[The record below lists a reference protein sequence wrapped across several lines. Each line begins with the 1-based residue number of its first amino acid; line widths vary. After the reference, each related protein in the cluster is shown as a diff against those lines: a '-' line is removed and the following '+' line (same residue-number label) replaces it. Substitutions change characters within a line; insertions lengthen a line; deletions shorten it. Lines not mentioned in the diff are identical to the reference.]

1 MAGAVE
7 PTLAPDVNA
16 APPAPIPLL
25 AVAPLLLT
33 SGFCAL
39 TYQVAWTRGF
49 RLIFGASTAASAAVL
64 AAFMGGLGFGAWW
77 LGRRADRSP
86 RPLLLYAVLEGLV
99 AVFAAASPGF
109 MALAGRA
116 YLRLGGSMVLGHAVA
131 TLACLVL
138 AAAVMLPATVLAGG
152 TFGAA
157 ARSAESESDP
167 RRRRTALLYGVNTLG
182 AVIGCLSTTFFLL
195 ESLGTRA
202 TLWTASAVNLAVAL
216 IAAALSVRRARLPP
230 SSPFPAAATADGP
243 SAPAPFVLA
252 AAAVVG
258 FAFFLMELV
267 WYRML
272 GPILGGTVYTFGLVL
287 AMALAGIAL
296 GGILYS
302 AARRRRTPDLHAFA
316 MTCVGEAALI
326 ALPYVLGDRLALLTI
341 ALFPPAG
348 SSLWAHVTGWSVIAF
363 IVVFF
368 PAVVAGVQFPL
379 LIALLGSGRQELG
392 RHVGLAYLSN
402 TLGAVAGALAG
413 GFGLLPLLSAP
424 GCWRAVALL
433 LCGTALFAS
442 LLARGDTPRRLGTLV
457 AASAVAA
464 ILFISVG
471 PTAAWRH
478 SGIGIHGIE
487 LFGASP
493 GAGRNAAQAWLNA
506 SRRAVIWERDG
517 VESSLAL
524 NAQEGLAFVV
534 NGKID
539 GNARQDAPTQVM
551 GGLLGALLRPAP
563 TRTAFIVGLGTGST
577 AGWLGALPEM
587 QRTDVVELEPAMLQ
601 VARACAPVN
610 RDVLHNPRVRVLI
623 GDAREVLTTTP
634 ERYDLVFSEP
644 SNPYRAGI
652 ASLFTREFYRSAAER
667 LTPDG
672 VFLQWLQAYAIDGQ
686 TVATILATLAD
697 VFPEVEIWQTHDRD
711 LLLVG
716 SKAPL
721 AHDLPGLA
729 ARMGQEPYATAL
741 RVAWRATDV
750 HEVLGRFVGGP
761 AVARHF
767 REAATA
773 LNTDD
778 VNRVEFSFARTVSS
792 GPFEIEQLRGYADRL
807 GASRLPMDGVDWDR
821 VRRHRLDAY
830 TISHTEAALPS
841 ELSPAQRAAAQAQ
854 ILQARGDLLGALRA
868 FQALSR
874 APRGLLESALFAEGL
889 AEAGDLQA
897 SGPIADLAQLL
908 PAEADAAA
916 ARLALRRGRPEVAA
930 ASLVSAFSRYRTDPW
945 PDMAAMNRAL
955 ELAAET
961 VTQRK
966 DTAPPLFEALREP
979 FAVRAL
985 DEARIHTRLR
995 VAAVGGLAD
1004 RCVEALSPL
1013 EPHIPWREDV
1023 LKYRAECYRFH
1034 HHPHAEAAAADLA
1047 RFLRDATPA
1056 ASPKPVGS
1064 APGH

>member
-7 PTLAPDVNA
+7 PTLDPDRTA
-16 APPAPIPLL
+16 APPARIPLL
-25 AVAPLLLT
+25 AVAPLLLA

-157 ARSAESESDP
+157 ARATESESDL

-182 AVIGCLSTTFFLL
+182 AVLGCLATTFFLL

-202 TLWTASAVNLAVAL
+202 TLWTASALNLAVAL
-216 IAAALSVRRARLPP
+216 IAAALSARRAPLPP
-230 SSPFPAAATADGP
+230 SSATP
-243 SAPAPFVLA
+243 APATEDRPSVPARFVLA
-252 AAAVVG
+252 AAAIVG
-258 FAFFLMELV
+258 FAFLLMELV

-302 AARRRRTPDLHAFA
+302 AVRRRTTPNLHTFA
-316 MTCVGEAALI
+316 MTCVGEAAFI

-341 ALFPPAG
+341 GLFPPAG

-368 PAVVAGVQFPL
+368 PAVLAGVQFPL
-379 LIALLGSGRQELG
+379 LIALLGSGRHDLG

-402 TLGAVAGALAG
+402 TLGAVAGALGG
-413 GFGLLPLLSAP
+413 GFGLMPLLSAP

-442 LLARGDTPRRLGTLV
+442 LLARGDTPRRLATLV
-457 AASAVAA
+457 ATCAVAA
-464 ILFISVG
+464 VLFISRG

-487 LFGASP
+487 SSGARP
-493 GAGRNAAQAWLNA
+493 GAGKNEDQAWLNA

-524 NAQEGLAFVV
+524 SAQEGLAFVV

-577 AGWLGALPEM
+577 AGWLAALPEM

-610 RDVLHNPRVRVLI
+610 RDVLDNARVRVLI

-652 ASLFTREFYRSAAER
+652 ASLFTREFYQSAAHR

-711 LLLVG
+711 LLLIG

-721 AHDLPGLA
+721 AHDLEGLA
-729 ARMGQEPYATAL
+729 ARMRQEPYATAL

-767 REAATA
+767 REAGAA

-778 VNRVEFSFARTVSS
+778 LNLVEFSFARTVSS
-792 GPFEIEQLRGYADRL
+792 GAFDIEQLRGYADRL

-821 VRRHRLDAY
+821 VRRHRVDAY
-830 TISHTEAALPS
+830 TIIHVEAPLPPGLPAADRTAA
-841 ELSPAQRAAAQAQ
+841 EAQR
-854 ILQARGDLLGALRA
+854 LHARGDLLGALRS
-868 FQALSR
+868 FQTLGR
-874 APRGLLESALFAEGL
+874 APRGLIESALLAEGL
-889 AEAGDLQA
+889 AEAGDPQA
-897 SGPIADLAQLL
+897 SGPIDELGRLL

-916 ARLALRRGRPEVAA
+916 ARLALRRGRPDVAA
-930 ASLVSAFSRYRTDPW
+930 ATLMSAFSRYRVDPW

-955 ELAAET
+955 DLAVET
-961 VTQRK
+961 VTERK
-966 DTAPPLFEALREP
+966 DTATLLFEALGEP

-985 DEARIHTRLR
+985 DEARVHTRLR
-995 VAAVGGLAD
+995 IAAVGGLAD
-1004 RCVEALSPL
+1004 RCADALRPL

-1023 LKYRAECYRFH
+1023 LRYRAECYRFH
-1034 HHPHAEAAAADLA
+1034 KHPLARAAAADLA
-1047 RFLRDATPA
+1047 RLLRDAAPA
-1056 ASPKPVGS
+1056 KAAK
-1064 APGH
+1064 

>member
-1 MAGAVE
+1 MASAAE
-7 PTLAPDVNA
+7 PALDSHVAA
-16 APPAPIPLL
+16 APGARVPLL
-25 AVAPLLLT
+25 AVAPLLLL

-64 AAFMGGLGFGAWW
+64 AAFMGGLGLGAWW
-77 LGRRADRSP
+77 LGRRTDRSA

-99 AVFAAASPGF
+99 AVFAAASPGL

-116 YLRLGGSMVLGHAVA
+116 YLSLGGSMVLGNGVA

-157 ARSAESESDP
+157 ARATESESDP

-182 AVIGCLSTTFFLL
+182 AVLGCLATTFFLL

-202 TLWTASAVNLAVAL
+202 TLWTASALNLAVAL
-216 IAAALSVRRARLPP
+216 VAGALSARRPALPP
-230 SSPFPAAATADGP
+230 SSAAPAAATGVRP
-243 SAPAPFVLA
+243 SVPARFVLA
-252 AAAVVG
+252 AAAIVG
-258 FAFFLMELV
+258 FAFILMELV

-302 AARRRRTPDLHAFA
+302 TVRRRTTPDLHTFA
-316 MTCVGEAALI
+316 TTCVGEAALI

-363 IVVFF
+363 IVVFL
-368 PAVVAGVQFPL
+368 PAVIAGVQFPL
-379 LIALLGSGRQELG
+379 LIALLGTGRHQLG
-392 RHVGLAYLSN
+392 RHVGLAYVSN
-402 TLGAVAGALAG
+402 TLGAVAGALGG

-424 GCWRAVALL
+424 GCWRTVALL
-433 LCGTALFAS
+433 LCGTALLAT
-442 LLARGDTPRRLGTLV
+442 LLGPGGTRRRLATLV
-457 AASAVAA
+457 TTCAV
-464 ILFISVG
+464 ISVLFLSRG

-487 LFGASP
+487 SFGVRP
-493 GAGRNAAQAWLNA
+493 GAGKNEDQAWLNA

-517 VESSLAL
+517 IESSVAL
-524 NAQEGLAFVV
+524 SAQDGLAFVV

-577 AGWLGALPEM
+577 AGWLAALPEM
-587 QRTDVVELEPAMLQ
+587 QRTDVVELEPAMVQ

-610 RDVLHNPRVRVLI
+610 RDVLENPRVRVLI

-652 ASLFTREFYRSAAER
+652 ASLFTREFYRSAADR

-672 VFLQWLQAYAIDGQ
+672 VFLQWLQAYDIDGQ

-716 SKAPL
+716 SKAPVV
-721 AHDLPGLA
+721 HDLEGLA
-729 ARMGQEPYATAL
+729 RRIGQEPYATAL

-761 AVARHF
+761 AVARDL
-767 REAATA
+767 RQRGAA

-778 VNRVEFSFARTVSS
+778 LNLVEFSFARTVSK
-792 GPFEIEQLRGYADRL
+792 GPFDIEQLRAYADRL
-807 GASRLPMDGVDWDR
+807 GASRLSMDGVDWER
-821 VRRHRLDAY
+821 VRRHRVDAY
-830 TISHTEAALPS
+830 TIIHVEAPLPPGLPAADQTAA
-841 ELSPAQRAAAQAQ
+841 EAQR
-854 ILQARGDLLGALRA
+854 LQARGDLLGALRS
-868 FQALSR
+868 FQTLGR
-874 APRGLLESALFAEGL
+874 APRGLIESALLAEGL
-889 AEAGDLQA
+889 AEAGDIQA
-897 SGPIADLAQLL
+897 SGPIAELARLQ

-916 ARLALRRGRPEVAA
+916 ARLALRRGRPDVAA
-930 ASLVSAFSRYRTDPW
+930 AALVSAFSRYRTDPW
-945 PDMAAMNRAL
+945 PDSAAMDRAL
-955 ELAAET
+955 DLALEVVSERT
-961 VTQRK
+961 
-966 DTAPPLFEALREP
+966 DTALPLFETLRDP

-985 DEARIHTRLR
+985 DEARVHTRLR
-995 VAAVGGLAD
+995 IAARGGLAG
-1004 RCVEALSPL
+1004 RCVDALAPL
-1013 EPHIPWREDV
+1013 EPHIPWRADV
-1023 LKYRAECYRFH
+1023 LKYRAECYRSRND
-1034 HHPHAEAAAADLA
+1034 PRAGAAGADLA
-1047 RFLRDATPA
+1047 RFLRDATA
-1056 ASPKPVGS
+1056 AEAPK
-1064 APGH
+1064 

>member
-7 PTLAPDVNA
+7 PTLDPDRTA
-16 APPAPIPLL
+16 APPARIPLL
-25 AVAPLLLT
+25 AVAPLLLA

-157 ARSAESESDP
+157 ARATESESDP

-202 TLWTASAVNLAVAL
+202 TLWTASALNLAVAL
-216 IAAALSVRRARLPP
+216 IAAALSARRAALPP
-230 SSPFPAAATADGP
+230 SSSTP
-243 SAPAPFVLA
+243 APATEGRPSVPARFVLA
-252 AAAVVG
+252 AAAIVG
-258 FAFFLMELV
+258 FAFLLMELV

-302 AARRRRTPDLHAFA
+302 AVRRRTTPNLHTFA
-316 MTCVGEAALI
+316 MTCVGEAAFI

-341 ALFPPAG
+341 GLFPPAG

-368 PAVVAGVQFPL
+368 PAVLAGVQFPL
-379 LIALLGSGRQELG
+379 LIALLGSGRHDLG

-402 TLGAVAGALAG
+402 TLGAVAGALGG
-413 GFGLLPLLSAP
+413 GFGLMPLLSAP

-442 LLARGDTPRRLGTLV
+442 LLACGDTPRRLATLV
-457 AASAVAA
+457 ATCAVAA
-464 ILFISVG
+464 VLFISRG

-487 LFGASP
+487 SSGARP
-493 GAGRNAAQAWLNA
+493 GAGKNEDQAWLNA

-524 NAQEGLAFVV
+524 SAQEGLAFVV

-577 AGWLGALPEM
+577 AGWLAALPEM

-610 RDVLHNPRVRVLI
+610 RDVLDNARVRVLI

-652 ASLFTREFYRSAAER
+652 ASLFTREFYQSAAHR

-711 LLLVG
+711 LLLIG

-721 AHDLPGLA
+721 AHDLEGLA
-729 ARMGQEPYATAL
+729 ARMRQEPYATAL

-767 REAATA
+767 REAGAA

-778 VNRVEFSFARTVSS
+778 LNLVEFSFARTVSS
-792 GPFEIEQLRGYADRL
+792 GAFDIEQLRGYADRL

-821 VRRHRLDAY
+821 VRRHRVDAY
-830 TISHTEAALPS
+830 TIIHTEAPLPS
-841 ELSPAQRAAAQAQ
+841 GLPAADRTAAEAQR
-854 ILQARGDLLGALRA
+854 LHARGDLLGALRS
-868 FQALSR
+868 FQTLGR
-874 APRGLLESALFAEGL
+874 APRGLIESALLAEGL
-889 AEAGDLQA
+889 AEAGDPQA
-897 SGPIADLAQLL
+897 SGPIDELGRLL

-916 ARLALRRGRPEVAA
+916 ARLALRRGRADVAA
-930 ASLVSAFSRYRTDPW
+930 ATLMSAFSRYRVDPW

-955 ELAAET
+955 DLAVET
-961 VTQRK
+961 VTERK
-966 DTAPPLFEALREP
+966 DTATLLFEALGEP

-985 DEARIHTRLR
+985 DEARVHTRLR
-995 VAAVGGLAD
+995 IAAVGGLAD
-1004 RCVEALSPL
+1004 RCADALRPL

-1023 LKYRAECYRFH
+1023 LRYRAECYRFH
-1034 HHPHAEAAAADLA
+1034 KHPLARAAAADLA
-1047 RFLRDATPA
+1047 RLLRDAAPA
-1056 ASPKPVGS
+1056 KAAK
-1064 APGH
+1064 

>member
-7 PTLAPDVNA
+7 PTLDPDRTA
-16 APPAPIPLL
+16 APPARIPLL
-25 AVAPLLLT
+25 AVAPLLLA

-157 ARSAESESDP
+157 ARSTESESDP

-182 AVIGCLSTTFFLL
+182 AVLGCLATTFFLL

-202 TLWTASAVNLAVAL
+202 TLWTASALNLAVAL
-216 IAAALSVRRARLPP
+216 IAAALSARRAALPP
-230 SSPFPAAATADGP
+230 SSATP
-243 SAPAPFVLA
+243 APATEDRPSVPARFVLA
-252 AAAVVG
+252 AAAIVG
-258 FAFFLMELV
+258 FAFLLMELV

-302 AARRRRTPDLHAFA
+302 AVRRRTTPNLHTFA
-316 MTCVGEAALI
+316 MTCVGEAAFI

-341 ALFPPAG
+341 GLFPPAG

-368 PAVVAGVQFPL
+368 PAVLAGVQFPL
-379 LIALLGSGRQELG
+379 LIALLGSGRHDLG

-402 TLGAVAGALAG
+402 TLGAVAGALGG
-413 GFGLLPLLSAP
+413 GFGLMPLLSAP

-442 LLARGDTPRRLGTLV
+442 LLARGDTPRRLATLV
-457 AASAVAA
+457 ATCAVAA
-464 ILFISVG
+464 VLFISRG

-487 LFGASP
+487 SSGARP
-493 GAGRNAAQAWLNA
+493 GAGKNEDQAWLNA

-524 NAQEGLAFVV
+524 SAQEGLAFVV

-577 AGWLGALPEM
+577 AGWLAALPEM

-610 RDVLHNPRVRVLI
+610 RDVLDNARVRVLI

-652 ASLFTREFYRSAAER
+652 ASLFTREFYQSAAHR

-721 AHDLPGLA
+721 AHDLEGLA
-729 ARMGQEPYATAL
+729 ARMRQEPYATAL

-767 REAATA
+767 REAGAP

-778 VNRVEFSFARTVSS
+778 LNLVEFSFARTVSS
-792 GPFEIEQLRGYADRL
+792 GAFDIEQLRGYADRL

-821 VRRHRLDAY
+821 VRRHRVDAY
-830 TISHTEAALPS
+830 TIIHVEAPLPPGLPAADRTAA
-841 ELSPAQRAAAQAQ
+841 EAQR
-854 ILQARGDLLGALRA
+854 LHARGDLLGALRS
-868 FQALSR
+868 FQTLGR
-874 APRGLLESALFAEGL
+874 APRGLIESALLAEGL

-897 SGPIADLAQLL
+897 SGPIDELGRLL

-916 ARLALRRGRPEVAA
+916 ARLALRRGRPDVAA
-930 ASLVSAFSRYRTDPW
+930 ATLMSAFSRYRVDPW

-955 ELAAET
+955 DLAVET
-961 VTQRK
+961 VTERK
-966 DTAPPLFEALREP
+966 DTATLLFEALGEP

-985 DEARIHTRLR
+985 DEARVHTRLR
-995 VAAVGGLAD
+995 IAAVGGLAD
-1004 RCVEALSPL
+1004 RCADALRPL

-1023 LKYRAECYRFH
+1023 LRYRAECYRFH
-1034 HHPHAEAAAADLA
+1034 KHPLARAAAADLA
-1047 RFLRDATPA
+1047 RLLRDAAPA
-1056 ASPKPVGS
+1056 KAAK
-1064 APGH
+1064 